1 MVFSVLVSIFFPS
14 DTWAEES
21 MVLSVNNMSE
31 FKLGQQP
38 TISGIVKDSQGNTL
52 SDVEIQANFS
62 SRIMTT
68 STNNSGQF
76 SLVSP
81 SPATKEGEFQVTI
94 YATKDNLSLKTQITY
109 QVIDIQNKLIPGL
122 DKDTS
127 KEKSY
132 DNSKYDLFSRT
143 ILDKIDQQR
152 IENSNKDIISK
163 EQQQISEQ
171 RLESNENL
179 TDEIKSLEEDTE
191 PNSPRNAFLRF
202 LVHIDH
208 SVKDIFWNQFLF
220 TEEKTENARLAK
232 ENALQ
237 IGKSSLEAT
246 KIFQKEAAISQ
257 NEIMQY
263 NNYLNVKYGNATSAI
278 QNQFDENG
286 KFSRNQ

>member
-1 MVFSVLVSIFFPS
+1 MVFSVLFGIFFQS
-14 DTWAEES
+14 EAWAEES
-21 MVLSVNNMSE
+21 MILSVNNMSE

-68 STNNSGQF
+68 ATDDSGQF

-81 SPATKEGEFQVTI
+81 SPATEEGAFQVTI

-109 QVIDIQNKLIPGL
+109 RVIDIQNKLIPGL

-143 ILDKIDQQR
+143 ILDKIEQQR
-152 IENSNKDIISK
+152 TENSNKDIISK
-163 EQQQISEQ
+163 EQQKISEQ
-171 RLESNENL
+171 RLENNENL
-179 TDEIKSLEEDTE
+179 TDEIKSLEEDNE

-263 NNYLNVKYGNATSAI
+263 NNYLNVKYGNATSTL

-286 KFSRNQ
+286 KFSRNE